1 MTEESTINFT
11 FTLDKNKRIINT
23 KIQADCS
30 HRDMVVAAMYLLNE
44 AVNRVNTDED
54 KSAFPSWIIDA
65 FDAQA
70 MLLATVPTEE
80 A

>member
-1 MTEESTINFT
+1 MTDESTINFT

-23 KIQADCS
+23 KLQADCS

-44 AVNRVNTDED
+44 VANRVNTDGD
-54 KSAFPSWIIDA
+54 KNAFPSWVIDA

-70 MLLATVPTEE
+70 MLLAPQHTEE

>member
-1 MTEESTINFT
+1 MTDESTINFT

-30 HRDMVVAAMYLLNE
+30 QRDMVVAAMYLLNE

-54 KSAFPSWIIDA
+54 KNAFPSWVIDA
-65 FDAQA
+65 FNAQA
-70 MLLATVPTEE
+70 MLLDTQPAEE